1 MAIYTASEA
10 QKQLLNSNRDYN
22 NRLTW
27 QNAIQ
32 GVNASANASLAQLE
46 KQYASA
52 TADAYTS
59 YLKNKNAL
67 EASGAVGTGLQNLL
81 QENYNTL
88 EQAYNSYQQSLLQ
101 GQAQVQ
107 QAANEQMENIYGE
120 LEQQAQNSAD
130 YTNAHLDYLQSLWDA
145 YEAGENT
152 LFDDPYWTRFK
163 AYYEP
168 TYDEDGNIV
177 YDFEGNVV
185 HNPDIASLINS
196 DELEQIMFTDGQLN
210 EVGIDI
216 LRQLENDT
224 ANRDL
229 GVQSWN
235 DYLTETNPELA
246 EWAQS
251 SNPYNYTPGMTN
263 AATMRELYGLS
274 SDDYT
279 YENHK
284 GNLKLDSALNKAF
297 IYANDPDTFDD
308 FDVVADSYWNNYQGW
323 NTLDDIS
330 VVAENESDYQSSFR
344 KWLKNNYGTENLHDL
359 DEKEG
364 KYKGETLS
372 ETANKQYVQKLFDS
386 LEFFGYTDDD
396 LKDAGIDVD
405 KYLNK
410 AKDFSFTYNDYKE
423 IYDKL
428 KEYTNVDSIQ
438 SYIK

>member
-32 GVNASANASLAQLE
+32 GVNASANASLSQLE
-46 KQYASA
+46 KQYAGA

-67 EASGAVGTGLQNLL
+67 EASGAVGIGLQNLL

-88 EQAYNSYQQSLLQ
+88 EQAYNSYQQSLYE
-101 GQAQVQ
+101 GQAQ
-107 QAANEQMENIYGE
+107 I
-120 LEQQAQNSAD
+120 EQQAQSQLDNIYSALEEQAQNSSD
-130 YTNAHLDYLQSLWDA
+130 YTNLHMDYLQSLWDA

-168 TYDEDGNIV
+168 AYDEEGNVVYDESGNIV
-177 YDFEGNVV
+177 YNQ
-185 HNPDIASLINS
+185 DIASLINNQ
-196 DELEQIMFTDGQLN
+196 DLERLMFTDGQLN
-210 EVGIDI
+210 EVGMDI

-235 DYLTETNPELA
+235 DYLTENNEELA
-246 EWAQS
+246 QWAQS
-251 SNPYNYTPGMTN
+251 YNPYNYTPGMTN
-263 AATMRELYGLS
+263 AATMREMYGLS

-279 YENHK
+279 YENHY
-284 GNLKLDSALNKAF
+284 GNLVADNALNRAF
-297 IYANDPDTFDD
+297 QNTYSTSTDM
-308 FDVVADSYWNNYQGW
+308 NYETGNLLE
-323 NTLDDIS
+323 NTS
-330 VVAENESDYQSSFR
+330 ESDYQTNFK
-344 KWLKNNYGTENLHDL
+344 KWLKQRYGTENLHDL
-359 DEKEG
+359 DNIEG
-364 KYKGETLS
+364 KHKG
-372 ETANKQYVQKLFDS
+372 DS
-386 LEFFGYTDDD
+386 LAKDANTQFVNDLFENLKSTGFTNDDIQ
-396 LKDAGIDVD
+396 DAGIDTE
-405 KYLNK
+405 YYINL
-410 AKDFSFTYNDYKE
+410 AKDFSFTYKDFKE

-428 KEYTNVDSIQ
+428 N
-438 SYIK
+438 SYVQDKNKSLQKYLK

>member
-32 GVNASANASLAQLE
+32 GVNASANASLSQLE
-46 KQYASA
+46 KQYAGA

-107 QAANEQMENIYGE
+107 QAANEQLENIYSS
-120 LEQQAQNSAD
+120 LEEQAQNSAD
-130 YTNAHLDYLQSLWDA
+130 YTNLHVDYLQSLWDA

-168 TYDEDGNIV
+168 TYDDNGNIV
-177 YDFEGNVV
+177 YDDNGNIVY
-185 HNPDIASLINS
+185 NQDIASLINS
-196 DELEQIMFTDGQLN
+196 KDLEQMMFTDGQLN
-210 EVGIDI
+210 DIGKDI

-235 DYLTETNPELA
+235 DYLTDTNPELA

-251 SNPYNYTPGMTN
+251 YNSYNYTPGMTN

-279 YENHK
+279 YENHY
-284 GNLKLDSALNKAF
+284 GNL
-297 IYANDPDTFDD
+297 
-308 FDVVADSYWNNYQGW
+308 VADNSLTQGILTMLGSEDARYGQLYKEKGQLSY
-323 NTLDDIS
+323 DDVMNMS
-330 VVAENESDYQSSFR
+330 EDDYR
-344 KWLKNNYGTENLHDL
+344 NAVKKWLKSNYGTENLHDM
-359 DEKEG
+359 DDMEG
-364 KYKGETLS
+364 TQKGQTLAQD
-372 ETANKQYVQKLFDS
+372 ANAKFVQNLFDN
-386 LEFFGYTDDD
+386 LETYGFTDEDF
-396 LKDAGIDVD
+396 KAAGINITD
-405 KYLNK
+405 YLNK
-410 AKDFSFTYNDYKE
+410 ARLFSFTQKDFNE
-423 IYDKL
+423 IYKKL
-428 KEYTNVDSIQ
+428 YNLVQDNTKSLREYL
-438 SYIK
+438 K